1 MYLTSRDEVRGRAA
15 VEQLKKLG
23 LNPQFHQLDIDDEA
37 SIIRLRNYLK
47 ENYGGLDVLVNN
59 AAIFLELHSS
69 DIHLGVLATKT
80 LRTNFFNTLTVC
92 NILFPLLRPHAR
104 VVNMSSAAGHLTCI
118 EGDTLA
124 ANQLK
129 EKLISTDLTNEELCA
144 LIQRFAE

>member
-92 NILFPLLRPHAR
+92 NIHFPYWGPMLELLICQ
-104 VVNMSSAAGHLTCI
+104 VLQ
-118 EGDTLA
+118 DT
-124 ANQLK
+124 
-129 EKLISTDLTNEELCA
+129 
-144 LIQRFAE
+144 